1 MQNIKY
7 ISPYKLI
14 KGNPTD
20 SGWDLKL
27 VGEKSVVLEP
37 METTLLHSGVFLELP
52 DNIEAQVR
60 PKSSL
65 SSQGVMVHFGTVDSG
80 YRGEILVAITN
91 LTKGVIM
98 LEVGRKIAQLV
109 FQEKTEVNLQK
120 SDKIDKNTS
129 RGEGGFGSTGKF

>member
-37 METTLLHSGVFLELP
+37 METRLLNSGVFLELP

-120 SDKIDKNTS
+120 SEKIDKNTS

>member
-7 ISPYKLI
+7 ISPYELI

-37 METTLLHSGVFLELP
+37 METRLLNTGVFLELP

-80 YRGEILVAITN
+80 YRGEILVAMTN

-109 FQEKTEVNLQK
+109 FQKKTEVNLQK
-120 SDKIDKNTS
+120 SETIDKNTD